1 MRLKEQQLV
10 YFGTFGFL
18 KFPGLFADDI
28 CAITAGFEQIWAE
41 HGGGHHGRPH
51 DQHQRSAL
59 VPFIDQNEY
68 MSSLLDDPRIVGIAG
83 SLLGDDFNYTASDGN
98 YYVGD
103 TGWHSDG
110 YVDRK
115 YKSVKLAFYLDP
127 VTKDTGC
134 LRVIPGSH
142 KFGDRFAD
150 ALHDAAP
157 AGSKVNRCEDLWG
170 ITGADVPALALETEP
185 GDLLMFNHSTK
196 HASFG
201 GGTRRR
207 MFTINLQQRHAEV
220 DLTDLRDDINFLA
233 RFWHERA
240 YGETMLRTAGPER
253 MVHLEQRLAND
264 GHLVE
269 LVRKAKKEM
278 SEPSRG

>member
-1 MRLKEQQLV
+1 MA
-10 YFGTFGFL
+10 YFDTFGFL
-18 KFPGLFADDI
+18 KFAGLFTDDI
-28 CAITAGFEQIWAE
+28 ETITAGFERIWAS
-41 HGGGHHGRPH
+41 HGGGHDRKAH
-51 DQHQRSAL
+51 DNKQRSAL
-59 VPFIDQNEY
+59 LPFIDQDEY
-68 MSSLLDDPRIVGIAG
+68 MSGLLDDPRTAGIAG

-115 YKSVKLAFYLDP
+115 YMSIKMAFYLDS

-142 KFGDRFAD
+142 KVGDRFAEMI
-150 ALHDAAP
+150 HEAAP
-157 AGSKVNRCEDLWG
+157 SSKFNQTEDLWG
-170 ITGADVPALALETEP
+170 TSGSEVPALALETQP
-185 GDLLMFNHSTK
+185 GDLLVFNHSTK

-201 GGTRRR
+201 GGVRRR
-207 MFTINLQQRHAEV
+207 MFTVNLQKRHAEG
-220 DLTDLRDDINFLA
+220 DLDDLRNDISTIA

-240 YGETMLRTAGPER
+240 YGDTMLRTATPER

-264 GHLVE
+264 GHLPE
-269 LVRKAKKEM
+269 LVRKAKEEM
-278 SEPSRG
+278 SEPARG

>member
-1 MRLKEQQLV
+1 MRLSEQQLA
-10 YFGTFGFL
+10 YFDTFGFL
-18 KFPGLFADDI
+18 GFPGLFVDEIDAV
-28 CAITAGFEQIWAE
+28 TAGFEQIWAE
-41 HGGGHHGRPH
+41 HGGGHDGRLH
-51 DQHQRSAL
+51 DHQKRSAL
-59 VPFIDQNEY
+59 LPFIDQNEY
-68 MSSLLDDPRIVGIAG
+68 LSALLDDPRIAGIAG

-115 YKSVKLAFYLDP
+115 YMSVKMAFYLDP

-142 KFGDRFAD
+142 KSGDRFAGM
-150 ALHDAAP
+150 LHEAAP
-157 AGSKVNRCEDLWG
+157 GSKINRIEEAWG
-170 ITGADVPALALETEP
+170 ISGAEVPALALETQP

-207 MFTINLQQRHAEV
+207 MFTINFQERHGEE
-220 DLTDLRDDINFLA
+220 DLEDLRNEIAGLS
-233 RFWHERA
+233 RFWHEKA
-240 YGETMLRTAGPER
+240 YGETMLRTAGPDR

-264 GHLVE
+264 GHLPE
-269 LVRKAKKEM
+269 LVRKAKEEM
-278 SEPSRG
+278 AEPSRG